1 MMKGAERRG
10 ALYLFVKLYEEKK
23 IGRVM
28 Y

>member
-1 MMKGAERRG
+1 MMKGAERG